1 MEMQLKLWS
10 SGLALALASACVP
23 AAASLGE
30 DASSVAADGAQL
42 HAKIDVASG
51 YRFDVHRL
59 QLPSGISV
67 QEYVSPAGMVF
78 AVSWHGPDIP
88 DLQQI
93 LGRYFDTY
101 VNALNNRDGVSGPG
115 TVALPGLV
123 VQSTGHMRAFSGRA
137 YVPLMLPQ
145 GVAEKE
151 IQ

>member
-1 MEMQLKLWS
+1 MDALLKLWT
-10 SGLALALASACVP
+10 SGLALALATACMP
-23 AAASLGE
+23 AAASLGD

-42 HAKIDVASG
+42 QAKIELASG

-67 QEYVSPAGMVF
+67 KQYVSPAGMVF
-78 AVSWHGPDIP
+78 AVSWQGPDIP

-93 LGRYFDTY
+93 LGRYFQTY
-101 VNALNNRDGVSGPG
+101 VDALRSRECASGPR
-115 TVALPGLV
+115 TVEQSGLV
-123 VQSTGHMRAFSGRA
+123 VQSGGHMRAFFGRA

-145 GVAEKE
+145 GVSEKE